1 MEKQDGVVSV
11 GRAQGVKWSHSTIQH
26 PELEGTHM
34 DPLAAHSTAQSQTL
48 WLRAV
53 SQRSQCGAVPC
64 PLPSGA
70 QPSPNPPDPPLMQQ

>member
-26 PELEGTHM
+26 PELEGTHT
-34 DPLAAHSTAQSQTL
+34 DPLAAHSAAQSQTL

-53 SQRSQCGAVPC
+53 SQRSQCGAVPSHC
-64 PLPSGA
+64 PLGHSLPLT
-70 QPSPNPPDPPLMQQ
+70 PPTLP